1 MVHEEGDIMKDRL
14 ILWLGITMM
23 ILAFTTSLYG
33 QHVEPYYPSGEPKD
47 RAWKDVFD
55 K

>member
-1 MVHEEGDIMKDRL
+1 MKDRL

-33 QHVEPYYPSGEPKD
+33 QSVEPYYPHLDGDSPRD
-47 RAWKDVFD
+47 RAHKDVF